1 MSKVRVIT
9 PIISEGFRD
18 DAPLRECLPESC
30 ILSQVYLSHGPASVE
45 SAVDEILAG
54 PGVIDAALVAEADGM
69 EAVVIDCMLDP
80 ALDAAREMVSIPVLG
95 CGETSLSSVKNK
107 RFSIVTVLQRQERNF
122 KALVA
127 SYGLTDQLV
136 SVRGI
141 GVSVLAL
148 EEDRASSILATIREV
163 KLAIEEDKAEI
174 IVFGCTGMLGFD
186 KPVAA
191 ALGLDPACIIDPLP
205 NAVKIAHEQASK
217 GAGTDKL
224 RYPAPEPKRVIGFD
238 VWPRLTNKMM
248 LEE

>member
-30 ILSQVYLSHGPASVE
+30 LLSQVYLSNGPASVE
-45 SAVDEILAG
+45 SSVDEVLAG
-54 PGVIDAALVAEADGM
+54 PGVIDAALAAEADGI

-95 CGETSLSSVKNK
+95 CGETSLSLVKNR

-122 KALVA
+122 RTLAA
-127 SYGLTDQLV
+127 SYGLADQLV

-148 EEDRASSILATIREV
+148 EEDRESSISATIREAQ
-163 KLAIEEDKAEI
+163 LAIEEDKAEV

-186 KPVAA
+186 KPVVA
-191 ALGLDPACIIDPLP
+191 ALGLDPAAVIDPLP

-217 GAGTDKL
+217 GSVTDKS
-224 RYPAPEPKRVIGFD
+224 RYPAPASKRIMGFD
-238 VWPRLTNKMM
+238 VWPSLTNKMM